1 VLLIH
6 FHFHRQGPRSRK
18 AAPAAV
24 ELCPSAET
32 PTPKEVVCDS
42 FFTLNSEY
50 KSSVCLSSLVYSTLQ
65 FLCGSDYNAAAS
77 GPLLS
82 FGLLFAS
89 AFSFLLMPGE
99 PINQVISFF
108 KGLVVEPCA
117 VSFFSNRGLTK
128 KVF

>member
-42 FFTLNSEY
+42 FFTLKYTSIRV
-50 KSSVCLSSLVYSTLQ
+50 SVFPLVSALQ
-65 FLCGSDYNAAAS
+65 FLCGSDYNAAC
-77 GPLLS
+77 

-99 PINQVISFF
+99 PFNQVIWFL
-108 KGLVVEPCA
+108 KRLVERK
-117 VSFFSNRGLTK
+117 S
-128 KVF
+128 VF

>member
-42 FFTLNSEY
+42 FFTL
-50 KSSVCLSSLVYSTLQ
+50 KQCVFPLVSALQ
-65 FLCGSDYNAAAS
+65 FLCGSDYNAAAD
-77 GPLLS
+77 LLAC

-89 AFSFLLMPGE
+89 AFCFLLMPGE
-99 PINQVISFF
+99 PYNEVIWFLNGEKIGREEECF
-108 KGLVVEPCA
+108 YVRC
-117 VSFFSNRGLTK
+117 
-128 KVF
+128 